1 MTASTIDCLRSAPG
15 WDDGRLAVT
24 ITQPTAFFSYSREDS
39 EFVLHVARD
48 LKASGANVWLDQMDI
63 VPGQRWD
70 EAIER
75 ALAGC
80 PRMLVVLSPAS
91 VHSTNVMDEVS
102 FALEEGKTVI
112 PILYRDCAIPFRLRR
127 VQYIDLRHDYDHGL
141 AELLKLLAKPPS
153 TVANP
158 GAVNVQGTPVVPEIA
173 VREGAARQVVP
184 QRNPGPPEATEAGTS
199 ARPGTLP
206 TSSDEKVFHGMKI
219 GAGLAACAVL
229 VAISVLYWGVKP
241 AQPKTVRSPVVQA
254 DSKPAGSTSAT
265 ALKEGTASEVS
276 PAAHS
281 ESTGALPST
290 QPANSPR
297 RDNPE
302 PAKLIPERFKT
313 GAVTN
318 TRPNAPANRT
328 AETTRPKDLTLAS
341 LSRRAE
347 SGDSKAMVELGMD
360 YVFGRGV
367 PRDYQKANSWLRK
380 ASDGGD
386 PAGTNNLG
394 VLYANGY
401 GTAVDFHQ
409 AASLYRQAAEAGYAP
424 AMANLGSMYEKGNGV
439 PRDSHMALDWYRRAA
454 QAGNP
459 SAMYDLGAMY
469 ENGEGVPKDRQQA
482 VDWYRKAA
490 ALGEQHALQALTRLG
505 VSPQS
510 VLSNSIQK

>member
-1 MTASTIDCLRSAPG
+1 MTGSTIDCLRSAPG
-15 WDDGRLAVT
+15 WGDGRVAAT
-24 ITQPTAFFSYSREDS
+24 ISQPTAFFSYSREDS

-48 LKASGANVWLDQMDI
+48 LKAAGANVWLDQMDI

-70 EAIER
+70 DAVER

-112 PILYRDCAIPFRLRR
+112 PILYRDCVIPFRLRR

-141 AELLKLLAKPPS
+141 SELLKLLAEQRS

-158 GAVNVQGTPVVPEIA
+158 DAAANVQETRVVPEIA
-173 VREGAARQVVP
+173 GQKGAAGQVVL
-184 QRNPGPPEATEAGTS
+184 QGNPGTQKATQAGTS
-199 ARPGTLP
+199 ARPGALSR
-206 TSSDEKVFHGMKI
+206 SSDETVHGMKI
-219 GAGLAACAVL
+219 GATLAACTVL
-229 VAISVLYWGVKP
+229 VAISVLYWRVKP
-241 AQPKTVRSPVVQA
+241 AQSETVPSPIVQA
-254 DSKPAGSTSAT
+254 DSKPAVSTSAM
-265 ALKEGTASEVS
+265 APKEGTASEVS

-290 QPANSPR
+290 QPPNSPP

-302 PAKLIPERFKT
+302 PPKLIPERPKT

-318 TRPNAPANRT
+318 TRPNASANRT
-328 AETTRPKDLTLAS
+328 ADTTRANDSTLAS

-367 PRDYQKANSWLRK
+367 PRDYHKANSWLRK
-380 ASDGGD
+380 ASNARD
-386 PAGTNNLG
+386 PVGTNNLG

-401 GTAVDFHQ
+401 GTAVDYHQ
-409 AASLYRQAAEAGYAP
+409 AASLYLQAAEAGYAP

-490 ALGEQHALQALTRLG
+490 SLGEQHAQQALTRLG
-505 VSPQS
+505 VSP
-510 VLSNSIQK
+510 